1 MVKERAFGRWI
12 VWGRKKPNIYK
23 IDNYL
28 LLFGKLFVIVAAIA
42 FLASLSDE
50 EKKKS
55 ASAGDVAG
63 GSFFLAGG
71 VAMLAAGSR
80 FRKKERKALALLNS
94 LELAHEVS
102 VPEFLDATGFTRADV
117 ETALRA
123 INERGLGYYLWNRE
137 SDTIVDGRLKRR
149 MVLADTCPACGKA
162 VGMRYALDLAEIPVC
177 PSCGSPFNVN
187 TWNAWKLEAMRRLDK
202 GEERKPGLFAGKK
215 FSLPLFIVLL
225 VVFWPAALV
234 YLFFRVFKG
243 ETERAGRR
251 S

>member
-1 MVKERAFGRWI
+1 MVKVRAGGRWK

-28 LLFGKLFVIVAAIA
+28 LLFGKLFVLVAAIA

-55 ASAGDVAG
+55 ASTGDVVG
-63 GSFFLAGG
+63 GAFFLAGG

-80 FRKKERKALALLNS
+80 FRRKERKALALLNS

-102 VPEFLDATGFTRADV
+102 VPEFLDATGFTRNDV

-123 INERGLGYYLWNRE
+123 INERGLGFYLWNRE
-137 SDTIVDGRLKRR
+137 GDTIVDGRLKRR
-149 MVLADTCPACGKA
+149 MVFADTCPSCGKT
-162 VGMRYALDLAEIPVC
+162 VGQRYSLDLAEIPSC
-177 PSCGSPFNVN
+177 PACGTPFNVDA
-187 TWNAWKLEAMRRLDK
+187 WNAWKLEAMRRLDE
-202 GEERKPGLFAGKK
+202 GGERKPGLFAGKR

-243 ETERAGRR
+243 ETTRER